1 MSEHT
6 YTITATQ
13 SQVGL
18 IRDALECAARLH
30 HGQTKTAL

>member
-13 SQVGL
+13 SQVEI
-18 IRDALECAARLH
+18 IRDALERGLLP
-30 HGQTKTAL
+30 QNP